1 MKKILITLLTA
12 AALAAQTL
20 TPAQKEFDFRAMANV
35 FATYYAPLDWKKE
48 LLNVDIRQ
56 LKPWLD
62 RVALTKTDIEFYEVC
77 LDYTNSLQDT
87 HVSFSLPSDFFAQ
100 LGVGVDVYEGAF
112 LIDFINRTLLPVA
125 AYPFTFGDELLS
137 IDGVDAN
144 VLAERLN
151 RYVAQGNPRAQ
162 LRRSA
167 QFLTSRGQSRFPDAP
182 SLPESAT
189 LVIRRQSGAAETYTM
204 KWVKTGT
211 PLAVGP
217 VPVPR
222 ILPSANKSPGP
233 PAADD
238 YMKPLRELQHS
249 GILDRDLQGVNGV
262 GNRNPIFLGALTG
275 NFTRRLGGAGADAF
289 YSGTF
294 RRGDLTIG
302 FIRIPSFSPA
312 STPVALDQLET
323 EVRFMNAN
331 TDGLIVDDMRNPGG
345 NLCYAQEIV
354 RRLTPTPFEATGFR
368 TRPFLSRVN
377 GFYNLLINAK
387 ANNAPQE
394 VIEQYEVLYKE
405 LAAAAREGRVLTYP
419 LNICASSIRREPWAG
434 PSGDVLAY
442 EKPIM
447 VLIDEFSTSSAD
459 SFASMMQDSGR
470 AILFGYRTNGAGGN
484 NFGFSAGPYSEGFV
498 GVTIALQTRAMRANP
513 GYPASIYTEN
523 IGVHPEVV
531 DDYMT
536 KDNLLRN
543 GAPFVADF
551 LEAMDAYI
559 RQRK

>member
-12 AALAAQTL
+12 AAMAGQTL

-35 FATYYAPLDWKKE
+35 FATHYAPLDWKKD

-62 RVALTKTDIEFYEVC
+62 RAALTKTDIEFYEVC

-217 VPVPR
+217 VPGPR
-222 ILPSANKSPGP
+222 ILPSAKTSAKPS
-233 PAADD
+233 AEDD

-323 EVRFMNAN
+323 EIRF
-331 TDGLIVDDMRNPGG
+331 L
-345 NLCYAQEIV
+345 
-354 RRLTPTPFEATGFR
+354 
-368 TRPFLSRVN
+368 
-377 GFYNLLINAK
+377 
-387 ANNAPQE
+387 
-394 VIEQYEVLYKE
+394 
-405 LAAAAREGRVLTYP
+405 
-419 LNICASSIRREPWAG
+419 CASSIRREPWAG

-484 NFGFSAGPYSEGFV
+484 NFGFRAGPYSEGFV